1 VAQAAAPRAQPA
13 PIPIGPVPG
22 DANAVFQ
29 KQMQQM
35 QQQQMQQFQQ
45 MKTQFAAAM
54 SAMGTAN
61 AAAQQPTPAA
71 PVTTVEPTLVTG
83 WEYHT
88 WSRGQPGRYVYVGK
102 CDTGQPEF
110 LDYGAKGASTTSAAP
125 SGVVASASEKQSG
138 GVHGDAGDDGSDSGA
153 AGDVG
158 AKEGS
163 ASAPSPDEPII
174 VSGWEYHDDD
184 RFIYIGKDDDGV
196 PEFMVDGVAEEGES
210 ASGSGGADFGGDDG
224 GADFGGDD
232 EADSDY

>member
-1 VAQAAAPRAQPA
+1 MNFASSGAGVGANKASGGGVGTGKSSGGGAALAHAPVAQAAAPRAQPA

-29 KQMQQM
+29 MQMQQM
-35 QQQQMQQFQQ
+35 QQ
-45 MKTQFAAAM
+45 
-54 SAMGTAN
+54 
-61 AAAQQPTPAA
+61 
-71 PVTTVEPTLVTG
+71 PTLVTG

-102 CDTGQPEF
+102 CDNGQPEF

-125 SGVVASASEKQSG
+125 SGVVASASKTQGG
-138 GVHGDAGDDGSDSGA
+138 GVHGDAGDDDSNSGA
-153 AGDVG
+153 AGDAG
-158 AKEGS
+158 TNEAS

-196 PEFMVDGVAEEGES
+196 PEFMVDGVDEEGES